1 MKHAVLFPAVAL
13 SLAACQDPIQP
24 EVRGLASPPMFST
37 TSSTGIPVTD
47 LGTLGGTFSQASGIN
62 ELGQVVGTSTTDTEP
77 DALVRARAF
86 LWTEQGGMIDLGTL
100 GGVSEGGAIN
110 NRGQVVGSSLNASD
124 TRHAFFWDRATGMI
138 DLGSLAGPLGISRA
152 TAINEHGQVVG
163 ESDVVLNNGL
173 RHAFLWTK
181 EGGMIDLGTGGGVE
195 GQATI
200 STS

>member
-100 GGVSEGGAIN
+100 GGERSFAFGVNSH
-110 NRGQVVGSSLNASD
+110 GQAAGYRLTALGE
-124 TRHAFFWDRATGMI
+124 TRAT
-138 DLGSLAGPLGISRA
+138 R
-152 TAINEHGQVVG
+152 
-163 ESDVVLNNGL
+163 
-173 RHAFLWTK
+173 WT
-181 EGGMIDLGTGGGVE
+181 TR
-195 GQATI
+195 
-200 STS
+200 